1 MSTSTTPRTA
11 YNILWDPSA
20 PLYNFEDDIEV
31 YPAGLFLPP
40 SDLPRAPQWLP
51 FSLELQ
57 GYTLQQ
63 GEEISIL
70 FLDCPPIARLVGIAC
85 LPARLVRVHPEYIA
99 SLFHASQP
107 AFDTYVLARKA
118 KLTPNSDTLRRVVS
132 TLQYA
137 VNSLS
142 EELRT
147 SASAEFFALFTDLPA
162 PEENLAPLAFNFRR
176 NNCTSDSQHC
186 GFYLDEQDHGFFRV
200 LDHREVRNF
209 GPLLLRDGI
218 PDITDRRQFYATIR
232 LARPFLVA
240 FRAGLPQSGYSPSE
254 TVTAWFRSLNW
265 LHALLPRAKQDLLDL
280 ALYEPLPSVYRSSIP
295 RDFTIPFSDFVAPP
309 EVPFPELVPSTVSRA
324 VTPQANVVPAGHTSP
339 VRAIP
344 GSLSFTP
351 PHRSPVVGPPT
362 GTPFGNVTGWNLVPS
377 VCSTPVH
384 SPRVLQDID
393 QSPGHTPAPPDLD
406 LVPETEVVGEPERSD
421 AGHIS
426 PPPANPGRKPPL
438 RKTPAPESMVTVPP
452 SLPKAGLAKRA
463 QSSRKG
469 GPKAPSQ
476 RGRPIITQHS
486 SAPSISVV
494 PSDGSESSSDSA
506 PLRRRYQLRKRK
518 PSPAPAPAKPPKS
531 KKPKRSPAQP
541 SSGEKSDAPAAP
553 KPKVKARRRTGRPVL
568 RAPGTE
574 FQSAPQKPV
583 DFVSLLECVQPSSL
597 LQNHGCN
604 NCGLINRKCEPAERI
619 GDNRRGTHLIVCP
632 DTRDFPA
639 TLLSCKS
646 IPLCATTMPSNVC
659 MRPLL
664 TPRLDWSSLLTNSQP
679 LLPITIRHLGLKR
692 PRRCTASLKTCAILR
707 WPLPLRP
714 TWMRFYLLALRS
726 TGLDCP
732 KKIVKGGRRSS
743 TQRLPRSQHG
753 TMMILLTR
761 TSLVLLIHRRL
772 VDPTFL
778 GRSKTPPLDSL

>member
-1 MSTSTTPRTA
+1 MSTPTSPRTA
-11 YNILWDPSA
+11 YDILRDPSA

-70 FLDCPPIARLVGIAC
+70 FLDCPPIARLVGIAR

-147 SASAEFFALFTDLPA
+147 SASAEFFALFTDLPV

-209 GPLLLRDGI
+209 VPLLLRDGI
-218 PDITDRRQFYATIR
+218 PDIADRRQFYATIR

-309 EVPFPELVPSTVSRA
+309 QVPFPELVPS
-324 VTPQANVVPAGHTSP
+324 
-339 VRAIP
+339 P
-344 GSLSFTP
+344 GSLAV
-351 PHRSPVVGPPT
+351 SPVIEQRIGSPLE
-362 GTPFGNVTGWNLVPS
+362 NETGWNLVPS

-384 SPRVLQDID
+384 SPRILQDID
-393 QSPGHTPAPPDLD
+393 QSPGHTPAPQDLD
-406 LVPETEVVGEPERSD
+406 LVPETEIVEEPERSD
-421 AGHIS
+421 VGHIS

-438 RKTPAPESMVTVPP
+438 RKTPAPASMVIVPP
-452 SLPKAGLAKRA
+452 LLSKIGLAKRT
-463 QSSRKG
+463 QPSRKG
-469 GPKAPSQ
+469 GPNTPSQ
-476 RGRPIITQHS
+476 SGRPTITQHS
-486 SAPSISVV
+486 SAPSVSVAL
-494 PSDGSESSSDSA
+494 SDGSESSSDSA
-506 PLRRRYQLRKRK
+506 LPRRRYQLRKRK
-518 PSPAPAPAKPPKS
+518 PSSAPAPAKPPPS

-541 SSGEKSDAPAAP
+541 SSGEESDAPAAP

-604 NCGLINRKCEPAERI
+604 NCGLINRKCEPADRI
-619 GDNRRGTHLIVCP
+619 GDKWARPIALTTVLLSRRGTHLIVCP

-639 TLLSCKS
+639 SLLTCKS
-646 IPLCATTMPSNVC
+646 IPLCATAMPSNVFT
-659 MRPLL
+659 RPLL
-664 TPRLDWSSLLTNSQP
+664 TPRLDWSSPLMNFQP
-679 LLPITIRHLGLKR
+679 LSPITTRHLELRR
-692 PRRCTASLKTCAILR
+692 PRRCTGSLKTCTMSSPPFLITLFRLR
-707 WPLPLRP
+707 WPLLLRL
-714 TWMRFYLLALRS
+714 TRIRFYHLALRS

-732 KKIVKGGRRSS
+732 KKIVEGGKRSL
-743 TQRLPRSQHG
+743 TQRLPRFPYD
-753 TMMILLTR
+753 TTMILLTR
-761 TSLVLLIHRRL
+761 TSLVLLVHPKPA
-772 VDPTFL
+772 DPTSLARLTTLPF
-778 GRSKTPPLDSL
+778 DSLRLGQ